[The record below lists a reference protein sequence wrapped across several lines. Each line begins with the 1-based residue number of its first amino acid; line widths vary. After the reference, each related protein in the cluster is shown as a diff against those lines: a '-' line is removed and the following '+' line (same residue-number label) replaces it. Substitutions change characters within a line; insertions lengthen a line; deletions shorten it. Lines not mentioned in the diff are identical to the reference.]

1 MPWKRST
8 YIAFTPVV
16 ENAQTH
22 LKLKGLELK
31 ARKKQQKGK
40 GRKLISSNTHGSLTE
55 KLHSVTKQ
63 ACGGWYTVKGNRSSA
78 FCAVFIT
85 PKTII
90 CELERRN
97 SSLANKYKVAH
108 EVADKVTYNAF
119 LSSYW
124 LGKEEVANEKLLSLI
139 ELEKHVGVTEM

>member
-1 MPWKRST
+1 M
-8 YIAFTPVV
+8 
-16 ENAQTH
+16 
-22 LKLKGLELK
+22 
-31 ARKKQQKGK
+31 KGK
-40 GRKLISSNTHGSLTE
+40 G
-55 KLHSVTKQ
+55 
-63 ACGGWYTVKGNRSSA
+63 CSA
-78 FCAVFIT
+78 FCAAFIT
-85 PKTII
+85 SKTSTTNRTLSSAPSTNYKHSAVSDPERGSGHTSTVI

-124 LGKEEVANEKLLSLI
+124 LGKEEVANKKLLSLI